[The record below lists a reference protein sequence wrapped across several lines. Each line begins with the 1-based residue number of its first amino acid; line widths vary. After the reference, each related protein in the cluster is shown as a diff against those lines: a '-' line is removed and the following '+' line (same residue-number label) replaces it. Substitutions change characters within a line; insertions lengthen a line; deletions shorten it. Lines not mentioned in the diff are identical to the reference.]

1 MSNAVNSSISE
12 IDRLDPESTFVELS
26 SGVSV
31 KVLPLRMRQL
41 FKLLRIVTRGGS
53 AYLPAL
59 RDAFL
64 LATDEGAAD
73 VFGTQLIAIAV
84 MALPE
89 AEDEAVAFIQSVVEP
104 VNLRPGSDKQSKE
117 HNNQLYSILYSE
129 LENPDIGDVL
139 TIIEAVINQE
149 KDDLVALGKRLAAM
163 FRVASKADPE
173 IAATLQGSTEQTQP
187 SQEPSPVPVTSSPQS
202 TGGQTT
208 QSSTL
213 QSDE

>member
-26 SGVSV
+26 SGVSA

-117 HNNQLYSILYSE
+117 HNNQLYAILYSE

>member
-117 HNNQLYSILYSE
+117 HNNQLYAILYSE